1 MRKRHDWAAPTTRV
15 GSADTSAETSDGRM
29 WSSAAGWSGRTYY
42 CYSFFD
48 ATDAGGEGLQ
58 MDMTEHCQEHRQ

>member
-1 MRKRHDWAAPTTRV
+1 MAVCGRAR
-15 GSADTSAETSDGRM
+15 SAGP
-29 WSSAAGWSGRTYY
+29 AGTY
-42 CYSFFD
+42 CCDSFFD